1 MRVGK
6 LKNGKASSKDE
17 ITVEIKKKVEVTV
30 VDWIWRL
37 FNMAFGSGVVP

>member
-17 ITVEIKKKVEVTV
+17 ITLEIKKKGGGNSG
-30 VDWIWRL
+30 RL
-37 FNMAFGSGVVP
+37 DLEAI